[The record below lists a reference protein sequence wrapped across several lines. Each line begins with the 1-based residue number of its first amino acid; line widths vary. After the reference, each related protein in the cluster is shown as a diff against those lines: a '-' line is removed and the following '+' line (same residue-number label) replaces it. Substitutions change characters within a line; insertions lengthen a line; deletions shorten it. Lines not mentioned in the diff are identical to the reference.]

1 MEPSDRPYILLNYA
15 MSLDGKLS
23 TKDRDPVNFTSK
35 KDRDLMDQ
43 IRSEVDAV
51 LIGAGTL
58 RAENPPVRI
67 RKGDRRRERVNSNKQ
82 PHPISILL
90 SRNLCFPTNGR
101 YWTDCDIERIIVTT
115 KTAPPKILSSL
126 KAKTEIIQIG
136 DSSVDIKN
144 LCKILLKRGI
154 SRLLIEGGGD
164 VNMAFWEAGLVDE
177 VLLTLC
183 PVVIGGKD
191 APTGADGVGF
201 ENDCL
206 ARLTLVE
213 TNKIGEELFLRYRK
227 DQ

>member
-90 SRNLCFPTNGR
+90 SRNLCFPTLYLFAEVIEYRKVHR
-101 YWTDCDIERIIVTT
+101 YYRLIERWTFC
-115 KTAPPKILSSL
+115 L
-126 KAKTEIIQIG
+126 
-136 DSSVDIKN
+136 N
-144 LCKILLKRGI
+144 
-154 SRLLIEGGGD
+154 
-164 VNMAFWEAGLVDE
+164 
-177 VLLTLC
+177 LTL
-183 PVVIGGKD
+183 
-191 APTGADGVGF
+191 A
-201 ENDCL
+201 
-206 ARLTLVE
+206 
-213 TNKIGEELFLRYRK
+213 
-227 DQ
+227 